1 MRRLDRRSTWALV
14 GVSTVLLVGLAAWL
28 VPWNWVPAGFA
39 GGRELQVPPAGRFFS
54 AAQIARAEAYAR
66 AARLLSLGSLL
77 TGIVVVAMLGFTP
90 LGGRLAGPLSRR
102 IRWWLGAP
110 LAVFG
115 VLVVQS
121 VATLPFA
128 LALRRRDLAAGLTN
142 QGLSGWWRDRAV
154 SLLVS
159 WVIVS
164 LVVLVLVGLARR
176 FPRRWPF
183 WAGAAVVG
191 LTFVGSF
198 LYPLVVEPAFNR
210 FNPVPD
216 GPFRTSVLRLADR
229 EGVHIDDV
237 LVADASRRTTT
248 LNAYVSGFGDSRRV
262 VVYDNLMQGVP
273 RAEVLSVVAH
283 EIGHAREHDVLL
295 GTALSAL
302 AGVAGI
308 GLLAL
313 ILDDRRLQR
322 WTRTHGPADVRAVP
336 TMLALFVVASALVLP
351 VQNAVSRSIEAR
363 ADRDAL
369 LATRDPAA
377 FRGIQKSLALRS
389 LADPSPPTLLHV
401 WFGTHPTVLQR
412 MGLADAYAESHLP

>member
-1 MRRLDRRSTWALV
+1 
-14 GVSTVLLVGLAAWL
+14 
-28 VPWNWVPAGFA
+28 
-39 GGRELQVPPAGRFFS
+39 
-54 AAQIARAEAYAR
+54 
-66 AARLLSLGSLL
+66 
-77 TGIVVVAMLGFTP
+77 
-90 LGGRLAGPLSRR
+90 
-102 IRWWLGAP
+102 
-110 LAVFG
+110 
-115 VLVVQS
+115 
-121 VATLPFA
+121 
-128 LALRRRDLAAGLTN
+128 
-142 QGLSGWWRDRAV
+142 
-154 SLLVS
+154 
-159 WVIVS
+159 
-164 LVVLVLVGLARR
+164 
-176 FPRRWPF
+176 
-183 WAGAAVVG
+183 
-191 LTFVGSF
+191 
-198 LYPLVVEPAFNR
+198 
-210 FNPVPD
+210 
-216 GPFRTSVLRLADR
+216 VLRLADR

-262 VVYDNLMQGVP
+262 VVYDNLMHGVP

-313 ILDDRRLQR
+313 LLDDSRLQR
-322 WTRTHGPADVRAVP
+322 WTRTHGPADARAVP

-351 VQNAVSRSIEAR
+351 AQNAVSRSIEAR

-369 LATRDPAA
+369 VATRDPAA

-412 MGLADAYAESHLP
+412 MGIADAYAESHRR